1 MNERSHRQAQ
11 ADSQRDS
18 QAGSRID
25 DHTGRI
31 TGRNTGKFTSMLI
44 DTDKTTDKIPGSSIS
59 KIPRS
64 DTVKT
69 AGTVMI
75 TGRQSSPKKSGQNH
89 DCNDGHEQAG
99 FPDRTAGKITD
110 TGRQE

>member
-1 MNERSHRQAQ
+1 
-11 ADSQRDS
+11 
-18 QAGSRID
+18 
-25 DHTGRI
+25 
-31 TGRNTGKFTSMLI
+31 MLI
-44 DTDKTTDKIPGSSIS
+44 DTDKTTDKITDKIPGSSIS

-110 TGRQE
+110 TDRQE